1 MKQLLFI
8 SLLLSLSLTFPFH
21 SKSTENIGGIDK
33 SVCEKNV
40 IITDTVKINRQH
52 RFSSIKRS
60 RYSSFKGIIVKASGF
75 SFSMEFGSGGGGKT
89 SFTNQKIDE
98 PGYKTTY
105 ENQFRSQHL
114 MLGIRYNFNNFY
126 TSINYTREHLNPQDG
141 KMIQIIPT
149 YITKTTKGLTNY
161 FSKDKNYYGVNVGY
175 DFRNSNRMFFSPY
188 VGYSLFSYVGSKKS
202 FNELQKNRHALN
214 LGLNIFFSTN
224 GENVLFFVNSYYS
237 KQFFQQSDVIVKDPR
252 THQMVTLVNDKME
265 HNQFFVSF
273 GCQFKLSN
281 RVF

>member
-1 MKQLLFI
+1 MKQLIFILF
-8 SLLLSLSLTFPFH
+8 LLSLSLTFPYQA
-21 SKSTENIGGIDK
+21 KSIENIVGIDK
-33 SVCEKNV
+33 SVSEKRV
-40 IITDTVKINRQH
+40 ITTDTVKINRQH

-75 SFSMEFGSGGGGKT
+75 SFSMECGNGGGGNT

-98 PGYKTTY
+98 PDYKTTY

-114 MLGIRYNFNNFY
+114 MLGIRYNFNNFF

-141 KMIQIIPT
+141 KMTQAIPT
-149 YITKTTKGLTNY
+149 LSTRTTKGLTNY

-175 DFRNSNRMFFSPY
+175 DIRNSSRMFFSPY
-188 VGYSLFSYVGSKKS
+188 LGYSLFSYVGNKKS

-224 GENVLFFVNSYYS
+224 GGNLLFFVNSFYS
-237 KQFFQQSDVIVKDPR
+237 KQFFQQSDIIVKDPR
-252 THQMVTLVNDKME
+252 TYQMITLVNDKME
-265 HNQFFVSF
+265 HNQIFVSF